1 MKVKRLGLTKAQ
13 YVASAQ
19 LRHWCKCNRN
29 RCYIPEWLLEEWGM
43 KVDGRFFSGVACQ
56 EAMAFGLSRPQNKM
70 AQAAIGRRCQGPSS
84 LASIAPQLAELHR
97 NRSSDEGSGDCDKPR
112 L

>member
-29 RCYIPEWLLEEWGM
+29 RCYVPEWLLEEWGM
-43 KVDGRFFSGVACQ
+43 KVDGRFFSGVA
-56 EAMAFGLSRPQNKM
+56 
-70 AQAAIGRRCQGPSS
+70 
-84 LASIAPQLAELHR
+84 
-97 NRSSDEGSGDCDKPR
+97 
-112 L
+112 